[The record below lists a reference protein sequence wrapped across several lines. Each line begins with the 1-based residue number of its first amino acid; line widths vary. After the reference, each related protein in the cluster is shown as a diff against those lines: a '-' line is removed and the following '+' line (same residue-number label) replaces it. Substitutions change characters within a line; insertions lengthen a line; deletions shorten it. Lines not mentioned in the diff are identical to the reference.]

1 VPASAVFV
9 PSSNADVLR
18 MLNSKVVSAMFD
30 TGIGTAWNLRSIGIP
45 VKAMT
50 KLLKLIEDGA
60 YYFSHKLKSD
70 PGIVIDRQAALDM
83 LKRDGNIDAIIRN
96 YPTQGK

>member
-1 VPASAVFV
+1 
-9 PSSNADVLR
+9 